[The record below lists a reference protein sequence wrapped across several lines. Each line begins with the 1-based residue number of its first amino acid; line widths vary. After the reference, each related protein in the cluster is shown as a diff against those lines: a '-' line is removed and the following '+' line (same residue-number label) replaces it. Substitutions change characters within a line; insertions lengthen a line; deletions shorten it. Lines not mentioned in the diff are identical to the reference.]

1 MTRRELFIGASV
13 LALLP
18 QAASAQEMLEY
29 SPGLPDERMAAGET
43 VLIAVSAPWCGT
55 CRAQGRAIDDL
66 RSANAAYDANIT
78 FIRMDWDTH
87 GRSDY
92 ARSLGVR
99 RRSTLILMRE
109 GQVLG
114 TVVADPRAEIIRDLM
129 DLALARGA

>member
-55 CRAQGRAIDDL
+55 CRAQGRAIGDL

-114 TVVADPRAEIIRDLM
+114 TVVADPRAESIRDLM